1 MTENPGTGSR
11 SSSSF
16 MSSLKDDVWHGRAGR
31 HSFERWHFDA
41 LSDDG
46 REALIVTFYDN
57 YPFSPRYFKR
67 LADVSLNVNSGQFP
81 AVTFLYAVDGK
92 VVMQAVNEW
101 SFDSFSARMDN
112 VMCSIGDSSFRVEKA
127 DYGSG
132 IILHI
137 DVMTARKR
145 RIEADLE
152 WLSIESDLMV
162 GPPGA
167 ETPSMVWN
175 LVAPRSDV
183 SGRIVRTGVR
193 GKTKKVVHFRGTG
206 YHDHF
211 RSTNSLQESIAS
223 RCWGRAHF
231 SDTTAVF
238 QHIAYDGGRGDTT
251 RAAYIQDGTLI
262 VADAKFS
269 MTGHRFQDKGTAA
282 KFIAG
287 DDFSI
292 KIRPVSRIQRG
303 FFEQRMLSEI
313 TLELPD
319 GKLRQT
325 EGILELSNPK
335 GMFNPLY
342 RWMSDLRIGKNG
354 DSPFF

>member
-1 MTENPGTGSR
+1 MPEKPGASSG

-16 MSSLKDDVWHGRAGR
+16 MSSLKGDVWHGRAGR

-46 REALIVTFYDN
+46 REALIITFYDN
-57 YPFSPRYFKR
+57 YPFSRRYFNR

-81 AVTFLYAVDGK
+81 AVTFLYAVDGH

-101 SFDSFSARMDN
+101 SFDGFSARMDN
-112 VMCSIGDSSFRVEKA
+112 VMCSIGDSSFRVKQA

-132 IILHI
+132 YILHL
-137 DVMTARKR
+137 DLMTARKR

-152 WLSIESDLMV
+152 WLSIESDLMA

-167 ETPSMVWN
+167 KTPSMVWN

-183 SGRIVRTGVR
+183 SGRIVRTGIR

-211 RSTNSLQESIAS
+211 QSTNSLEESLSS

-238 QHIAYDGGRGDTT
+238 QHISYKGGRGDTT
-251 RAAYIQDGTLI
+251 RASYIKDGTLI
-262 VADAKFS
+262 AADANFS
-269 MTGHRFQDKGTAA
+269 ITGDRFQDKGTTAE
-282 KFIAG
+282 FIA
-287 DDFSI
+287 DNDFAI
-292 KIRPVSRIQRG
+292 KIRQIRPIHRG
-303 FFEQRMLSEI
+303 LFEQRMLSEI

-325 EGILELSNPK
+325 EGIFEMSNLK

-342 RWMSDLRIGKNG
+342 RWMSDLKIGRNG
-354 DSPFF
+354 GSPYL